1 MSQALTVQP
10 PQSALAVMAGRLQ
23 CDPAKLFDTLKNTV
37 FKGASNDELMAL
49 TLVANQYGLN
59 PFTKE
64 VYAFPAKGG
73 GIVPVVSIDGW
84 LRMINDHPQMD
95 GLEVDYSVD
104 EASGQPIS
112 CTATIW
118 RKDRSKP
125 IKVTE
130 YLSECR
136 RPTDPWKMVFR
147 MLRHKAI
154 IQCGRVAFGF
164 GGIVDED
171 DAPHIQPAVARVV
184 PTANVPEFLPP
195 PPQMQLPNSDPE
207 LEAPPRRAARKAAAA
222 APPPAPPAQEPPPL
236 ELNADPEGPRERIAA
251 AITRAGLEWEDVE
264 AVLIANGI
272 LDEPTTLAR
281 LDDGAVAIVTEKL
294 AAIVTMATERR
305 AAR

>member
-1 MSQALTVQP
+1 
-10 PQSALAVMAGRLQ
+10 MAGRLQ

-64 VYAFPAKGG
+64 LYAFPAKGG
-73 GIVPVVSIDGW
+73 GIVPVVSVDGW

-95 GLEVDYSVD
+95 GLETDYTLDS
-104 EASGQPIS
+104 AGQPIS
-112 CTATIW
+112 CTCTIW

-154 IQCGRVAFGF
+154 IQAGRVAFGF

-171 DAPHIQPAVARVV
+171 DAPHTLPAVGRVV
-184 PTANVPEFLPP
+184 PAANVPEFLPP
-195 PPQMQLPNSDPE
+195 PQMQLPSGDPE
-207 LEAPPRRAARKAAAA
+207 PEPASRRAARKTAAT
-222 APPPAPPAQEPPPL
+222 APQPPPAQEPPPL
-236 ELNADPEGPRERIAA
+236 ELSAEPESPLDRINAAM
-251 AITRAGLEWEDVE
+251 TRSGVEWEDME
-264 AVLIANGI
+264 AVLLANGI
-272 LDEPTTLAR
+272 LDEPTSLMR
-281 LDDGAVAIVTEKL
+281 LDDGAVAIITEKL
-294 AAIVTMATERR
+294 PAIVTMALERR